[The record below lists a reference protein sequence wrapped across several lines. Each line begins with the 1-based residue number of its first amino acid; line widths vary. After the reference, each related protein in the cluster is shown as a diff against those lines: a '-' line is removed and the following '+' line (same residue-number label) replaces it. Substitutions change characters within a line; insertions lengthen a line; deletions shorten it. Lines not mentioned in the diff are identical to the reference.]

1 MKDTELLAALK
12 EHYPIAFERVER
24 LRDAGSTTYAAYAE
38 RENYFVKLTKPAFGD
53 TVEGAVQLH
62 LFLQGRG
69 IPVPRLIAAEGE
81 RPFVRLKDGAA
92 ERCLLLY
99 EYLDLAEIDLSR
111 DAREAGALLGRLHR
125 EMELYR
131 GELVSRDRAFYVDR
145 YLRLLER
152 ANYPRAAAF
161 AEYGAALWARIERL
175 PRGFSHGDLYCG
187 NLQKDPSGGLYLLD
201 FDSACR
207 GLPMYDLAL
216 LCNRTDYF
224 EFRRDGY
231 EKTAELYRLL
241 LPEYLAHC
249 PRSEAEIGS
258 IYDMIALY
266 HFALQATVIEFTGL
280 EQFTDAFFD
289 RQLDWLLRW
298 GEQCEESERRD
309 PCAKG
314 VFDHSGT
321 DRASAG
327 QRA

>member
-62 LFLQGRG
+62 LL
-69 IPVPRLIAAEGE
+69 
-81 RPFVRLKDGAA
+81 
-92 ERCLLLY
+92 
-99 EYLDLAEIDLSR
+99 
-111 DAREAGALLGRLHR
+111 
-125 EMELYR
+125 
-131 GELVSRDRAFYVDR
+131 
-145 YLRLLER
+145 
-152 ANYPRAAAF
+152 
-161 AEYGAALWARIERL
+161 
-175 PRGFSHGDLYCG
+175 
-187 NLQKDPSGGLYLLD
+187 
-201 FDSACR
+201 
-207 GLPMYDLAL
+207 
-216 LCNRTDYF
+216 
-224 EFRRDGY
+224 
-231 EKTAELYRLL
+231 
-241 LPEYLAHC
+241 
-249 PRSEAEIGS
+249 
-258 IYDMIALY
+258 
-266 HFALQATVIEFTGL
+266 LQATVIEFTGL

-298 GEQCEESERRD
+298 GEQCEESEWRD